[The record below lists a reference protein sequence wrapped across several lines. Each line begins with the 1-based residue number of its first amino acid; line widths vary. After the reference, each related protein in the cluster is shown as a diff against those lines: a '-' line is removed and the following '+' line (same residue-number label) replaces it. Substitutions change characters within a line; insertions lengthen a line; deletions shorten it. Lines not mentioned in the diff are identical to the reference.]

1 MSADDDG
8 PARTDSSA
16 RFIILDGVD
25 GCGKSTQASLLVSAW
40 TTASREPL
48 HLREPG
54 STAAGERI
62 RSVLLEPGVEIG
74 PATEALLFCA
84 ARRQTLDELVAPAL
98 AAGRDVVCERFHAST
113 FAYQAVA
120 GALSE
125 AALMQLLGDWAGAP
139 EPDAT
144 ILLEIPARRAL
155 ERRAGETEDRIEAKG
170 LEFQERVAAGYRRY
184 AELDPRALIVDGEGT
199 TQEVHARVLQAL
211 ESHLVTQQ

>member
-1 MSADDDG
+1 MSTGEVGSPGA
-8 PARTDSSA
+8 SSGG
-16 RFIILDGVD
+16 RFIVLDGVD

-62 RSVLLEPGVEIG
+62 RAVLLEPGVEIG
-74 PATEALLFCA
+74 PATEALLFSA

-98 AAGRDVVCERFHAST
+98 AAGRDVICERFHAST

-120 GALSE
+120 GALGE
-125 AALMQLLGDWAGAP
+125 AALMQLLWDWAGAP

-144 ILLEIPARRAL
+144 VLLEVPPRHAL

-184 AELDPRALIVDGEGT
+184 AELDPRALVVDGEGT
-199 TQEVHARVLQAL
+199 TEEVHARVLQAL
-211 ESHLVTQQ
+211 ESHLVTQR